1 MESLQ
6 IWATPLLSVKTEEG
20 KQIVNKEQE
29 TMVTMQIRQQ
39 MQKDRNAAIAT
50 GMRSA
55 LAVVL
60 DYCNKDK
67 SAEERIREIKEFCE
81 KGLHNGES
89 K

>member
-1 MESLQ
+1 MESLH
-6 IWATPLLSVKTEEG
+6 IWATPLLSVKAEEV
-20 KQIVNKEQE
+20 KRIVNKEQE
-29 TMVTMQIRQQ
+29 MIVTARIRQE
-39 MQKDRNAAIAT
+39 MAKVRNDAIAT

-81 KGLHNGES
+81 KGLNQ
-89 K
+89 

>member
-1 MESLQ
+1 MESLRT
-6 IWATPLLSVKTEEG
+6 WATPLLSVKAEEV

-29 TMVTMQIRQQ
+29 MIVTARIRQE
-39 MQKDRNAAIAT
+39 MAKVRNDSIAT

-81 KGLHNGES
+81 KGLNQG
-89 K
+89 